1 LGDSPTFFGNSKKY
15 FAQINP
21 WQLQKDF
28 KNLRVVLLNDHPWV
42 KKLVPD
48 GKYLKEVSLTAFL
61 DQVDKLILLPCLKT
75 HAWAVYTGALKL
87 AVGLVKP
94 AERIKLHAGHLQE
107 KIAELNSIIK
117 PDLVI
122 MDARSCFINKG
133 PAHGEIKKPNLI
145 LASKT
150 RVEAD
155 IEGIKIIQGFPGNS
169 LANINP
175 LELPQIKRAKELGIS

>member
-1 LGDSPTFFGNSKKY
+1 M
-15 FAQINP
+15 
-21 WQLQKDF
+21 
-28 KNLRVVLLNDHPWV
+28 VLLNDHPWV